1 MRKRAARIA
10 DASSRSEKISFQG
23 GPTAMSEQANEYGPV
38 ATRMIFDNDDVRVW
52 EMDLA
57 PGGVCGLHHHT
68 MDYVLFILSGANVGA
83 QSPGGRKMMPF
94 PVKARATYFVPAG
107 GVESAHNMG
116 DTRFFE
122 ALFELKRPAK
132 PGREKLGFVGC
143 EAVAG
148 KEPEPGTITIL
159 DNARVRVSETTLA
172 PGGQSGVRRWS
183 HDTAVY
189 VAEGGL
195 VKIVE
200 CAGDGSEHSLE
211 ESHSAGRVL
220 WFSRGTHCGVV
231 NVGTERYRQIAV
243 ELK

>member
-1 MRKRAARIA
+1 MSA
-10 DASSRSEKISFQG
+10 DAN
-23 GPTAMSEQANEYGPV
+23 TEYGPV

-107 GVESAHNMG
+107 GIESAHNMG

-132 PGREKLGFVGC
+132 PGRDKLGFVGC

-148 KEPEPGTITIL
+148 KEPESGSITIL

-172 PGGQSGVRRWS
+172 PGGQSEVRRWS
-183 HDTAVY
+183 HDAAVY
-189 VAEGGL
+189 VAEGGPVKL
-195 VKIVE
+195 VE
-200 CAGDGSEHSLE
+200 RDAGNAEHIRE
-211 ESHSAGRVL
+211 EAFSAGQVL
-220 WFSRGTHCGVV
+220 WFGKGSHRGIINTGGGRFRQV
-231 NVGTERYRQIAV
+231 NV

>member
-1 MRKRAARIA
+1 MN
-10 DASSRSEKISFQG
+10 
-23 GPTAMSEQANEYGPV
+23 EQASEYGPV

-57 PGGVCGLHHHT
+57 PGAVCGLHHHT
-68 MDYVLFILSGANVGA
+68 MDYVLFILSSANVGA
-83 QSPGGRKMMPF
+83 QAPGGRKMMPF

-107 GVESAHNMG
+107 GIESAHNMG

-148 KEPEPGTITIL
+148 KDPEPGTITIL

-172 PGGQSGVRRWS
+172 PGGQSEVRRWS

-189 VAEGGL
+189 VAEGGP

-200 CAGDGSEHSLE
+200 RDGDKDERSRE
-211 ESHSAGRVL
+211 ESLSAGTVL
-220 WFSRGTHCGVV
+220 WFAKGMHHGFI
-231 NVGTERYRQIAV
+231 NVGTERYRQVVV

>member
-1 MRKRAARIA
+1 
-10 DASSRSEKISFQG
+10 
-23 GPTAMSEQANEYGPV
+23 MSANVENEYGPV

-83 QSPGGRKMMPF
+83 QSPGGRKMIPF

-107 GVESAHNMG
+107 GIESAHNMG
-116 DTRFFE
+116 ATRFFE

-148 KEPEPGTITIL
+148 DGAGARL
-159 DNARVRVSETTLA
+159 DHDPRQRAGPRIGNHAR
-172 PGGQSGVRRWS
+172 
-183 HDTAVY
+183 
-189 VAEGGL
+189 
-195 VKIVE
+195 
-200 CAGDGSEHSLE
+200 
-211 ESHSAGRVL
+211 AGRA
-220 WFSRGTHCGVV
+220 
-231 NVGTERYRQIAV
+231 ERSSPMVA
-243 ELK
+243 

>member
-1 MRKRAARIA
+1 
-10 DASSRSEKISFQG
+10 
-23 GPTAMSEQANEYGPV
+23 MSEQASEYGPV

-57 PGGVCGLHHHT
+57 PGAVCGLHHHT
-68 MDYVLFILSGANVGA
+68 MDYVLFILSAANVGA
-83 QSPGGRKMMPF
+83 QSPGGRKMIPF

-107 GVESAHNMG
+107 GIESAHNMG

-122 ALFELKRPAK
+122 ALFELKRPARS
-132 PGREKLGFVGC
+132 GREKLGFVGC

-148 KEPEPGTITIL
+148 KDPDPGTITIL

-172 PGGQSGVRRWS
+172 PGDKSEVRRWS

-189 VAEGGL
+189 VAEGGP
-195 VKIVE
+195 VKVVE
-200 CAGDGSEHSLE
+200 HAGDGNQHSRE
-211 ESHSAGRVL
+211 ESLSAGAVL
-220 WFSRGTHCGVV
+220 WLRKGTHRGLV
-231 NVGTERYRQIAV
+231 NAGTQRYRQIAV

>member
-1 MRKRAARIA
+1 MN
-10 DASSRSEKISFQG
+10 
-23 GPTAMSEQANEYGPV
+23 EQTSEYGPV

-57 PGGVCGLHHHT
+57 PGAVCGLHHHT

-83 QSPGGRKMMPF
+83 QAPGGRKMMPF
-94 PVKARATYFVPAG
+94 PVRSRATYFVPAG
-107 GVESAHNMG
+107 GIESAHNMG

-148 KEPEPGTITIL
+148 KTPEPGTITIL

-189 VAEGGL
+189 VAEGGA

-200 CAGDGSEHSLE
+200 SGANGDEHSRE
-211 ESHSAGRVL
+211 ESLSAGTVL
-220 WFSRGTHCGVV
+220 WFAKGTHNGFL
-231 NVGTERYRQIAV
+231 NVGTERYRQVAV

>member
-1 MRKRAARIA
+1 
-10 DASSRSEKISFQG
+10 
-23 GPTAMSEQANEYGPV
+23 MSEQAIEYGPV

-107 GVESAHNMG
+107 GIESAHNMG
-116 DTRFFE
+116 GTRFFE

-148 KEPEPGTITIL
+148 KDPEPDTITIL

-172 PGGQSGVRRWS
+172 PGGQSEVRRWS

-189 VAEGGL
+189 VAEGGPVKL
-195 VKIVE
+195 VE
-200 CAGDGSEHSLE
+200 REEGNAEHIRE
-211 ESHSAGRVL
+211 QAFSAGQVL
-220 WFSRGTHCGVV
+220 WFGKGSHRGIINTGGGRFRQV
-231 NVGTERYRQIAV
+231 NV

>member
-1 MRKRAARIA
+1 MN
-10 DASSRSEKISFQG
+10 
-23 GPTAMSEQANEYGPV
+23 EQTSEYGPV
-38 ATRMIFDNDDVRVW
+38 ATRMIFDNEFVRVW

-57 PGGVCGLHHHT
+57 PGAVCGLHHHT

-107 GVESAHNMG
+107 GIESAHNIG

-132 PGREKLGFVGC
+132 PGHEKLGFVGC

-148 KEPEPGTITIL
+148 KTPEPGTITIL

-183 HDTAVY
+183 HDTAMY
-189 VAEGGL
+189 VAEGGA

-200 CAGDGSEHSLE
+200 SGTNGDERSRE
-211 ESHSAGRVL
+211 ESLSTGTVL
-220 WFSRGTHCGVV
+220 WFAKGTHNGFL
-231 NVGTERYRQIAV
+231 NVGTERYRQVAV

>member
-1 MRKRAARIA
+1 
-10 DASSRSEKISFQG
+10 
-23 GPTAMSEQANEYGPV
+23 
-38 ATRMIFDNDDVRVW
+38 
-52 EMDLA
+52 
-57 PGGVCGLHHHT
+57 
-68 MDYVLFILSGANVGA
+68 
-83 QSPGGRKMMPF
+83 MMPF

-107 GVESAHNMG
+107 GIESAHNMG

-148 KEPEPGTITIL
+148 KEPEPGAITIL
-159 DNARVRVSETTLA
+159 DNARVRVSEITLA

-189 VAEGGL
+189 VAEGGP

-200 CAGDGSEHSLE
+200 SSGNGDERSRE
-211 ESHSAGRVL
+211 ESIPAGRVL
-220 WFSRGTHCGVV
+220 WFAKGTNRGVV
-231 NVGTERYRQIAV
+231 NVGTQRYRQVAV

>member
-1 MRKRAARIA
+1 
-10 DASSRSEKISFQG
+10 
-23 GPTAMSEQANEYGPV
+23 MSEHTEQYGPV
-38 ATRMIFDNDDVRVW
+38 APRMLFDNDAVRVW

-57 PGGVCGLHHHT
+57 PGEVCGLHHHT

-83 QSPGGRKMMPF
+83 QSPGGRKMMPL

-107 GVESAHNMG
+107 GKERAHNMG

-148 KEPEPGTITIL
+148 KDPEPGTITIL

-172 PGGQSGVRRWS
+172 PGGESSVRRWS

-189 VAEGGL
+189 VAEGGPVKL
-195 VKIVE
+195 VERTDDGVE
-200 CAGDGSEHSLE
+200 RSREQSLAAG
-211 ESHSAGRVL
+211 AVL
-220 WFSRGTHCGVV
+220 WFPKGTHRGLV
-231 NVGTERYRQIAV
+231 NLGTQRHRQVAV

>member
-1 MRKRAARIA
+1 
-10 DASSRSEKISFQG
+10 
-23 GPTAMSEQANEYGPV
+23 MSEHTEEYGPV
-38 ATRMIFDNDDVRVW
+38 ATRMLFDNDAVRVW

-57 PGGVCGLHHHT
+57 PGEVCGLHHHT

-107 GVESAHNMG
+107 GKESAHNTG

-148 KEPEPGTITIL
+148 KEPEPGTIAIL

-172 PGGQSGVRRWS
+172 PGGESGVRRWS

-189 VAEGGL
+189 VAEGGPVKL
-195 VKIVE
+195 VERI
-200 CAGDGSEHSLE
+200 GDGVERSREQSLA
-211 ESHSAGRVL
+211 AGTVL
-220 WFSRGTHCGVV
+220 WFPKGTHRGLV
-231 NVGTERYRQIAV
+231 NLGTQRHRQVAV
-243 ELK
+243 EIK

>member
-1 MRKRAARIA
+1 
-10 DASSRSEKISFQG
+10 
-23 GPTAMSEQANEYGPV
+23 MSEHANEYGPV

-83 QSPGGRKMMPF
+83 QSPDGRKMMPF

-107 GVESAHNMG
+107 GIESAHNMG

-148 KEPEPGTITIL
+148 KEPEPGSITIL

-172 PGGQSGVRRWS
+172 AGGESGIRRWS

-189 VAEGGL
+189 VAEGAP
-195 VKIVE
+195 VKVVDR
-200 CAGDGSEHSLE
+200 AADGGEHARE
-211 ESHSAGRVL
+211 ESIPAGRVL
-220 WFSRGTHCGVV
+220 FFAKGTSRGVV
-231 NVGTERYRQIAV
+231 NLGTQRYRQIAV

>member
-1 MRKRAARIA
+1 
-10 DASSRSEKISFQG
+10 
-23 GPTAMSEQANEYGPV
+23 MSANANTEYGPV

-107 GVESAHNMG
+107 GIESAHNMG

-148 KEPEPGTITIL
+148 KDPEPGTITIL

-172 PGGQSGVRRWS
+172 PGGQSEVRRWS

-189 VAEGGL
+189 VAEGGPVKL
-195 VKIVE
+195 VE
-200 CAGDGSEHSLE
+200 RDAGNAEHISEQAF
-211 ESHSAGRVL
+211 SAGQVL
-220 WFSRGTHCGVV
+220 WFGKGSHRGIINTGGGRFRQV
-231 NVGTERYRQIAV
+231 NV

>member
-1 MRKRAARIA
+1 M
-10 DASSRSEKISFQG
+10 
-23 GPTAMSEQANEYGPV
+23 AMNEQVNEYGPV

-107 GVESAHNMG
+107 GIESAHNMG

-148 KEPEPGTITIL
+148 KDPEPGTITIL
-159 DNARVRVSETTLA
+159 GGACSARGRKHSTTSSPPACPHGRRLPRWSSRCATRPHTEPARRVR
-172 PGGQSGVRRWS
+172 R
-183 HDTAVY
+183 
-189 VAEGGL
+189 
-195 VKIVE
+195 
-200 CAGDGSEHSLE
+200 
-211 ESHSAGRVL
+211 
-220 WFSRGTHCGVV
+220 
-231 NVGTERYRQIAV
+231 
-243 ELK
+243 

>member
-1 MRKRAARIA
+1 
-10 DASSRSEKISFQG
+10 
-23 GPTAMSEQANEYGPV
+23 MSEHTEEYGPV
-38 ATRMIFDNDDVRVW
+38 ATRMLFDNDAVRVW

-57 PGGVCGLHHHT
+57 PGEVCGLHHHT

-107 GVESAHNMG
+107 GKESAHNMG

-122 ALFELKRPAK
+122 ALFELKLPAK

-148 KEPEPGTITIL
+148 KDPEPGTITIL

-172 PGGQSGVRRWS
+172 PGGESGVRRWS

-189 VAEGGL
+189 VAEGGPVKL
-195 VKIVE
+195 VERTDDGVE
-200 CAGDGSEHSLE
+200 RSREQSLAAG
-211 ESHSAGRVL
+211 AVL
-220 WFSRGTHCGVV
+220 WFPKGTHRGLV
-231 NVGTERYRQIAV
+231 NLGTQRHRQVAV

>member
-1 MRKRAARIA
+1 M
-10 DASSRSEKISFQG
+10 DHTQ
-23 GPTAMSEQANEYGPV
+23 EYGPV

-57 PGGVCGLHHHT
+57 PGAVCGLHHHT

-107 GVESAHNMG
+107 GIESAHNMG

-132 PGREKLGFVGC
+132 PGRDKLGFVGC

-148 KEPEPGTITIL
+148 KTPEPGTITIL

-172 PGGQSGVRRWS
+172 PGDKSEVRRWS

-189 VAEGGL
+189 VAEGGP
-195 VKIVE
+195 VAFVE
-200 CAGDGSEHSLE
+200 HAGDGNEHSRE
-211 ESHSAGRVL
+211 ESLSAGAVL
-220 WFSRGTHCGVV
+220 WLRKGTHRGLV
-231 NVGTERYRQIAV
+231 NAGTQRYRQIAV

>member
-1 MRKRAARIA
+1 MS
-10 DASSRSEKISFQG
+10 AS
-23 GPTAMSEQANEYGPV
+23 ANPEYGPV

-68 MDYVLFILSGANVGA
+68 LDYVLFILSGANVGA

-107 GVESAHNMG
+107 GIESAHNMG

-132 PGREKLGFVGC
+132 PGRERLGFVGC

-148 KEPEPGTITIL
+148 KEPEPGSITIL

-172 PGGQSGVRRWS
+172 PGGQSEVRRWS

-189 VAEGGL
+189 VAEGGP
-195 VKIVE
+195 VKVVE
-200 CAGDGSEHSLE
+200 IAAGNVEHIREEAFSTGS
-211 ESHSAGRVL
+211 VL
-220 WFSRGTHCGVV
+220 WFGKGSHRGLINTGGGRFRQV
-231 NVGTERYRQIAV
+231 NV

>member
-1 MRKRAARIA
+1 M
-10 DASSRSEKISFQG
+10 SSN
-23 GPTAMSEQANEYGPV
+23 ANEYGPV

-57 PGGVCGLHHHT
+57 PGRVCGLHRHT

-107 GVESAHNMG
+107 GIESAHNMG

-122 ALFELKRPAK
+122 ALFELKRAAK

-148 KEPEPGTITIL
+148 KEPEPGSITIL

-189 VAEGGL
+189 VAEGGPVKL
-195 VKIVE
+195 VERTAEGGERTRAEVFP
-200 CAGDGSEHSLE
+200 
-211 ESHSAGRVL
+211 AGRVL
-220 WFSRGTHCGVV
+220 WFGKGTDRGVINTG
-231 NVGTERYRQIAV
+231 GERFRQINL

>member
-1 MRKRAARIA
+1 MG
-10 DASSRSEKISFQG
+10 EH
-23 GPTAMSEQANEYGPV
+23 TEEYGPV

-83 QSPGGRKMMPF
+83 QSPGARKMMPF

-107 GVESAHNMG
+107 GIESAHNMG

-122 ALFELKRPAK
+122 ALFELKRAAK

-189 VAEGGL
+189 VAEGGP

-200 CAGDGSEHSLE
+200 RVGDGEEHSRE
-211 ESHSAGRVL
+211 ESLSAGSVL
-220 WFSRGTHCGVV
+220 WCTKGTHRGLV
-231 NVGTERYRQIAV
+231 NLGTQRFRQIAV

>member
-1 MRKRAARIA
+1 
-10 DASSRSEKISFQG
+10 
-23 GPTAMSEQANEYGPV
+23 MSEQASEYGPV

-107 GVESAHNMG
+107 GIESAHNMG

-172 PGGQSGVRRWS
+172 PSGQSGVRRWS

-189 VAEGGL
+189 VAEGGP

-200 CAGDGSEHSLE
+200 RAGDNDSDERSRE
-211 ESHSAGRVL
+211 ESLSAGRVL
-220 WFSRGTHCGVV
+220 WFSRGTHCGVI
-231 NVGTERYRQIAV
+231 NAGTERYRQIAV

>member
-1 MRKRAARIA
+1 
-10 DASSRSEKISFQG
+10 
-23 GPTAMSEQANEYGPV
+23 MSEHNQEYGPV
-38 ATRMIFDNDDVRVW
+38 ATRMIFDNDEVRVW

-57 PGGVCGLHHHT
+57 PGGVCGLHHHA

-107 GVESAHNMG
+107 GIESAHNMG

-148 KEPEPGTITIL
+148 KEPESGTITIL

-189 VAEGGL
+189 VAEGGA

-200 CAGDGSEHSLE
+200 HTGDGEEHSRE
-211 ESHSAGRVL
+211 ESLSAGSVL
-220 WFSRGTHCGVV
+220 WCANGTHRGLV
-231 NVGTERYRQIAV
+231 NVGTQRYRQVAV

>member
-1 MRKRAARIA
+1 MN
-10 DASSRSEKISFQG
+10 
-23 GPTAMSEQANEYGPV
+23 EQANEYGPV

-107 GVESAHNMG
+107 GIESAHNMG

-148 KEPEPGTITIL
+148 KDPEPGTITIL

-172 PGGQSGVRRWS
+172 PGGQTEVRRWS

-189 VAEGGL
+189 VAEGGSVKL
-195 VKIVE
+195 VE
-200 CAGDGSEHSLE
+200 REAGNAEHIRE
-211 ESHSAGRVL
+211 EAFSAGQVL
-220 WFSRGTHCGVV
+220 WFGKGSHRGLINTGGGRFRQV
-231 NVGTERYRQIAV
+231 NV

>member
-1 MRKRAARIA
+1 MSANL
-10 DASSRSEKISFQG
+10 EK
-23 GPTAMSEQANEYGPV
+23 EYGPV
-38 ATRMIFDNDDVRVW
+38 ATRMLFDNDAVRVW

-94 PVKARATYFVPAG
+94 PVKARATYFLPAG
-107 GVESAHNMG
+107 GIEAAHNMG

-122 ALFELKRPAK
+122 ALFELKRAAK
-132 PGREKLGFVGC
+132 SGREKLGFVGC

-148 KEPEPGTITIL
+148 KEPEPGSITIL

-172 PGGQSGVRRWS
+172 PGGHSEVRRWL

-189 VAEGGL
+189 VAEGGPVKL
-195 VKIVE
+195 VERGV
-200 CAGDGSEHSLE
+200 GNLE
-211 ESHSAGRVL
+211 NTREEVFPDGRVL
-220 WFSRGTHCGVV
+220 WFEKGSHRGIINTGGGRFRQV
-231 NVGTERYRQIAV
+231 NV

>member
-1 MRKRAARIA
+1 
-10 DASSRSEKISFQG
+10 
-23 GPTAMSEQANEYGPV
+23 MSAKANAEYGPV

-107 GVESAHNMG
+107 GIESAHNMG

-148 KEPEPGTITIL
+148 KDPEPGSITIL

-172 PGGQSGVRRWS
+172 PGGQSEVRRWS

-189 VAEGGL
+189 VAEGGSVKL
-195 VKIVE
+195 VE
-200 CAGDGSEHSLE
+200 RDTGNAEHIRE
-211 ESHSAGRVL
+211 EAFSAGQVL
-220 WFSRGTHCGVV
+220 WFGKGSHRGIINTGGGRFRQV
-231 NVGTERYRQIAV
+231 NV

>member
-1 MRKRAARIA
+1 
-10 DASSRSEKISFQG
+10 
-23 GPTAMSEQANEYGPV
+23 MSEQANEYGPV
-38 ATRMIFDNDDVRVW
+38 ATRIIFDNDAVRVW

-57 PGGVCGLHHHT
+57 PGEVCGLHHHT

-83 QSPGGRKMMPF
+83 QAPGGRKMMPF

-107 GVESAHNMG
+107 GKESAHNMG

-148 KEPEPGTITIL
+148 KEPEPGSITIL
-159 DNARVRVSETTLA
+159 DHERVRVSELTLA

-189 VAEGGL
+189 VAEGGP
-195 VKIVE
+195 VKTVE
-200 CAGDGSEHSLE
+200 RTGDGDERVRE
-211 ESHSAGRVL
+211 ETIPAGRVL
-220 WFSRGTHCGVV
+220 WFAKGTHRGLI
-231 NVGTERYRQIAV
+231 NSGTERFRQVAV

>member
-1 MRKRAARIA
+1 
-10 DASSRSEKISFQG
+10 
-23 GPTAMSEQANEYGPV
+23 MSANAENEYGPV

-107 GVESAHNMG
+107 GIESAHNMG

-148 KEPEPGTITIL
+148 KEPEPGSITIL

-172 PGGQSGVRRWS
+172 PGGQSEVRRWS

-189 VAEGGL
+189 VAEGGPVKL
-195 VKIVE
+195 VE
-200 CAGDGSEHSLE
+200 RDAGNAEHIRE
-211 ESHSAGRVL
+211 EAFSAGRVL
-220 WFSRGTHCGVV
+220 WFGKGSHRGVINTGGTRFRQV
-231 NVGTERYRQIAV
+231 NV

>member
-1 MRKRAARIA
+1 
-10 DASSRSEKISFQG
+10 
-23 GPTAMSEQANEYGPV
+23 MSEQASEYGPV

-57 PGGVCGLHHHT
+57 PGAVCGLHHHT

-107 GVESAHNMG
+107 GIESAHNMG
-116 DTRFFE
+116 DTRFFV
-122 ALFELKRPAK
+122 AMFEHKRPAK

-148 KEPEPGTITIL
+148 KDPEPGTITIL
-159 DNARVRVSETTLA
+159 DNARVRVSENTLA
-172 PGGQSGVRRWS
+172 PGGQSDLRRWS

-189 VAEGGL
+189 VAEGGP

-200 CAGDGSEHSLE
+200 RADGADENVRE
-211 ESHSAGRVL
+211 ESLSAGTVL
-220 WFSRGTHCGVV
+220 WFAKGTHNGLL
-231 NVGTERYRQIAV
+231 NVGTQRYRQIAV

>member
-1 MRKRAARIA
+1 
-10 DASSRSEKISFQG
+10 
-23 GPTAMSEQANEYGPV
+23 MSEHTEEYGPV
-38 ATRMIFDNDDVRVW
+38 ATRMLFDNDAVRVW

-57 PGGVCGLHHHT
+57 PGEVCGLHHHT

-107 GVESAHNMG
+107 GKESAHNMG

-122 ALFELKRPAK
+122 ALFELKQPAK

-148 KEPEPGTITIL
+148 KDPEPGTITIL

-172 PGGQSGVRRWS
+172 PGGESGVRRWS

-189 VAEGGL
+189 VAEGGP
-195 VKIVE
+195 VKMVE
-200 CAGDGSEHSLE
+200 RTDDGVERAREQSLAAGT
-211 ESHSAGRVL
+211 VL
-220 WFSRGTHCGVV
+220 WFPKGTHRGLL
-231 NVGTERYRQIAV
+231 NLGTQRHRQVAV